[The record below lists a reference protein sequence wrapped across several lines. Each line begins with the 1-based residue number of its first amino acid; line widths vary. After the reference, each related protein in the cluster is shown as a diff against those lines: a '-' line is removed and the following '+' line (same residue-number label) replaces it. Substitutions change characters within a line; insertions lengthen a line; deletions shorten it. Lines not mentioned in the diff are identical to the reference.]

1 MTVQCSTNAIKVTR
15 NQETKEVMQKKKK
28 NSQGQY
34 MLRPMR
40 LKVRARKTDECAEG
54 ETNEQ

>member
-15 NQETKEVMQKKKK
+15 NQETKEVMQKKKT
-28 NSQGQY
+28 SQGQY